1 MENPTYKLIK
11 LLPLIK
17 YPLFTEK
24 SYKLHD
30 SGKYTFIVD
39 RSLKKEELKYAFEK
53 IFGIEIKK
61 INTLKLAPKK
71 KRVGRFLGKK
81 SLHKKVILTLK
92 QGYKI
97 NNVFEI
103 V

>member
-1 MENPTYKLIK
+1 MENPTYKLIE

-24 SYKLHD
+24 SYKLYD

-39 RSLKKEELKYAFEK
+39 RSLKKEELKYFFEK
-53 IFGIEIKK
+53 IFGVEIKR
-61 INTLKLAPKK
+61 INTLKMAPKK
-71 KRVGRFLGKK
+71 KRIGKFLGTKTIY
-81 SLHKKVILTLK
+81 KKVILSLK
-92 QGYKI
+92 KGYKI
-97 NNVFEI
+97 NNIFET